1 MVQIETNNLQSLHP
15 IDAKRQHRVAQLI
28 LEDERVASANISLAV
43 VDDASLHELNR
54 RYLGHDYPTD
64 VLSFVLERTDSHLE
78 GEVIVSAETAV
89 REALQYSWTAD
100 DELLLYV
107 THGLLH
113 LVGYD
118 DQAPSDR
125 ALMRARERHYLAQ
138 FGLEPTKCKQS
149 TSLRASRALVANR
162 GLDEGES
169 RT

>member
-1 MVQIETNNLQSLHP
+1 MIVNL
-15 IDAKRQHRVAQLI
+15 
-28 LEDERVASANISLAV
+28 
-43 VDDASLHELNR
+43 
-54 RYLGHDYPTD
+54 

-89 REALQYSWTAD
+89 RAALQYSWTAAD
-100 DELLLYV
+100 ALLLYV

-113 LVGYD
+113 LGGYD

-149 TSLRASRALVANR
+149 TSLRASCTLVANR